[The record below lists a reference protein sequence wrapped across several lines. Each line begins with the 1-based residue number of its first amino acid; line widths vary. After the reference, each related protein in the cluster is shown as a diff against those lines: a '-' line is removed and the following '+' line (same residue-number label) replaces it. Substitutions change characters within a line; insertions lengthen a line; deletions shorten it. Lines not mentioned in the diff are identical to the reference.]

1 MAPFSLYRACN
12 LFWRGYTK
20 LILNE
25 TTGGNTMQ
33 LKVSEIKDLILSAKG
48 KFFTVGFVKKS
59 GEKRVMNART
69 GVVKYLRGGASTTAH
84 KTNLMTVFD
93 MKSAGYRC
101 INMETLYYLKV
112 NGKEYNIESVVNDLE
127 EKV

>member
-1 MAPFSLYRACN
+1 
-12 LFWRGYTK
+12 
-20 LILNE
+20 
-25 TTGGNTMQ
+25 MQ
-33 LKVSEIKDLILSAKG
+33 LKVSEIKDLILSTKG
-48 KFFTVGFVKKS
+48 KFFTAKFVKAT
-59 GEKRVMNART
+59 GEKRTMNCRT
-69 GVVKYLRGGASTTAH
+69 GVTKFLKGKSSTTAH

-112 NGKEYNIESVVNDLE
+112 NGKEYNIESVINDLE